1 MKPALTLSVALMG
14 ILPVMAAAPALDLK
28 NLIPPTR
35 QAAQQFYDTG
45 WLDLGTLGEP
55 KMTEKLTSPGHITN
69 VQQAQIRFF
78 FPQDWSATDKRGAL
92 VVFPGGGYSIQSIDK
107 EGINVALWAAQRGM
121 VGVTVKYRVST
132 TDHELGKF
140 PGPLLDARQA
150 MRLTRHAAAQLGID
164 PKKIGV
170 IGFSAG
176 GHLAGMTTTLWD
188 RKLPQEEK
196 NPLKEVSARPDFSML
211 IYPVLSMDNGITHG
225 GTRFK
230 ILGAAPTQEQIALC
244 SVEKQVTKN
253 TPPVFLAQ
261 SKDDFVSCKNSL
273 LMEKA
278 CKEKGVP
285 VELNLY
291 EKGGHGYG
299 MEQRGNPTDAWPA
312 AAEKWL
318 KAQGMMK

>member
-1 MKPALTLSVALMG
+1 MNHALTLSLALMATFTA
-14 ILPVMAAAPALDLK
+14 MASPAVPEPKNITPPAPK
-28 NLIPPTR
+28 VTE
-35 QAAQQFYDTG
+35 QFFDTG
-45 WLDLGTLGEP
+45 WLDLGTLGDP
-55 KMTEKLTSPGHITN
+55 LMTEKLTSPGHITQ
-69 VQQAQIRFF
+69 VQQAQIRYF
-78 FPQDWSATDKRGAL
+78 FPQGWTAEDKRGAL
-92 VVFPGGGYSIQSIDK
+92 IAFPGGGYSIQAIDK

-121 VGVTVKYRVST
+121 VGVVVKYRVSDT
-132 TDHELGKF
+132 NHELGKF
-140 PGPLLDARQA
+140 PGPLLDARQG
-150 MRLTRHAAAQLGID
+150 MRLTRHFAPRLGID
-164 PKKIGV
+164 PQNIGV
-170 IGFSAG
+170 SAG
-176 GHLAGMTTTLWD
+176 GHLAGMTTTLGD
-188 RKLPQEEK
+188 KKLPQEEK
-196 NPLKEVSARPDFSML
+196 NPLKDVSARPDFSML

-230 ILGAAPTQEQIALC
+230 ILGAAPTPEQIELC

-278 CKEKGVP
+278 CKNQGVP

-299 MEQRGNPTDAWPA
+299 MEQRGNPTDAWPK

-318 KAQGMMK
+318 KAHGMMK